1 MPVVLYSKCA
11 MIGWATVFGFC
22 REETCAF
29 KSSFFIC
36 AKISF
41 HCMYQKSAFLKGGKQ
56 EKPQSVPCYGLGV
69 SWSNPDASVYDSW
82 RNGLYVTANAR
93 TKVEGLVLKMAAIVF
108 VAECTSFLIA
118 LVHRTELY
126 ASVSGGKKDL
136 MQGATRLAY

>member
-1 MPVVLYSKCA
+1 M
-11 MIGWATVFGFC
+11 
-22 REETCAF
+22 
-29 KSSFFIC
+29 
-36 AKISF
+36 
-41 HCMYQKSAFLKGGKQ
+41 
-56 EKPQSVPCYGLGV
+56 
-69 SWSNPDASVYDSW
+69 YDSW

-136 MQGATRLAY
+136 MQGATRLAC